1 MFGLDIHIK
10 VVIVYTAL
18 PPDLVEVRLLQLE
31 SSTSVFERVQ
41 SDLLTTDIKILRVA
55 SGGASWNTNQFV
67 LG

>member
-55 SGGASWNTNQFV
+55 SDGASWNTNQFI